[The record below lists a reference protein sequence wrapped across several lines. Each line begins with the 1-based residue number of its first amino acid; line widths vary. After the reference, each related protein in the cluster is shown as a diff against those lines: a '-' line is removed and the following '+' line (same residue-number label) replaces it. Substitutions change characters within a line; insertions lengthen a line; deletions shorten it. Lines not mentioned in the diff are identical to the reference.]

1 LTTAGHPTRHA
12 WRHCG
17 ADLDAVRI
25 GAIVRKL
32 ILISVVAL
40 VLAATVAVLAQ
51 AANGPRLNGSFRMTA
66 TILSNDIGIPP
77 GSVTTDV
84 YVFKSTCRKGACAKV
99 GLTRGSGGRDV
110 KSTLRRTAPGV
121 YKGNE
126 GPEPYVC
133 VNPIGTKGEFTGE
146 HKITVT
152 KSRKGRATKVS
163 GKTVIHIT
171 GCTETI
177 EEVKL
182 RGKLTQ

>member
-1 LTTAGHPTRHA
+1 M
-12 WRHCG
+12 
-17 ADLDAVRI
+17 
-25 GAIVRKL
+25 
-32 ILISVVAL
+32 AL
-40 VLAATVAVLAQ
+40 AVAVAALAQ
-51 AANGPRLNGSFRMTA
+51 AGAGPRLNGSFRVTA
-66 TILSNDIGIPP
+66 TILSNDIGIPV
-77 GSVTTDV
+77 GSVTTDT
-84 YVFKSTCRKGACAKV
+84 YVFKSTCRKGGCARV
-99 GLTRGSGGRDV
+99 GLTRDAGERDV

-133 VNPIGTKGEFTGE
+133 VNPIGEKGEFTGE
-146 HKITVT
+146 HKIKVT
-152 KSRKGRATKVS
+152 KARRGRATRIS